1 MLSCQVIVSIKEA
14 VARYVISHC
23 AESFGVSPERLSNKQ
38 VRDYCYAGFSQD
50 EFLSVLVNQADDA

>member
-1 MLSCQVIVSIKEA
+1 MSIKEA

-23 AESFGVSPERLSNKQ
+23 AESFGVARERLSNKQ

-50 EFLSVLVNQADDA
+50 EFLSVAIEETGDV

>member
-23 AESFGVSPERLSNKQ
+23 AESFGVARERLSNKQ

-50 EFLSVLVNQADDA
+50 EFLSVTIEETSDV